1 MKNSKS
7 KAFNAPFGSTNVGL
21 LKNNG
26 SIANNILTI
35 ISTCNNEVFFPDKY
49 ILIENP

>member
-1 MKNSKS
+1 MPRS
-7 KAFNAPFGSTNVGL
+7 GSTNAGL

-26 SIANNILTI
+26 SIANNMLTI
-35 ISTCNNEVFFPDKY
+35 ISTYNNEVFFPDKY

>member
-7 KAFNAPFGSTNVGL
+7 AFNAPFRVYECRII
-21 LKNNG
+21 KNNG

-35 ISTCNNEVFFPDKY
+35 ISTYNNEVFFPDKY